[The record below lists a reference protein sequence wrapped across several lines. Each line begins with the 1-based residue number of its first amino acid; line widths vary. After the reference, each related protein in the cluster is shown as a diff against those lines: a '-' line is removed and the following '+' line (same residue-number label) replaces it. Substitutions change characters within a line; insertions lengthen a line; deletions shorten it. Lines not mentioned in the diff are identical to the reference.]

1 MEPEIDTGLATQL
14 VSVLGIVRLYFE
26 PTIILKDTFDSVAG
40 MLESNFHI
48 PKSWF
53 YDLNTIN
60 ATELLTTSIGALA
73 LILNWN
79 NEDRE
84 AFAKTIASTAIVS
97 VLSANPILFVV
108 TLAALAK
115 SFTDARREG
124 NYTEFVEGL
133 AKGGV
138 VTGAVI
144 GTASVVGGPVY
155 VGLLA
160 GICTGVVANKV
171 MNKVDGAAIR
181 DFVANYFNLAIE
193 QSPEL

>member
-1 MEPEIDTGLATQL
+1 
-14 VSVLGIVRLYFE
+14 
-26 PTIILKDTFDSVAG
+26 

-60 ATELLTTSIGALA
+60 ATELLTASIGAFA

-84 AFAKTIASTAIVS
+84 AFAKTIGSTAIVS
-97 VLSANPILFVV
+97 VIGANPILMVV

-115 SFTDARREG
+115 SFTDARRAG

-133 AKGGV
+133 AKGGL

-144 GTASVVGGPVY
+144 ATASVVGGPVY

-160 GICTGVVANKV
+160 GICAGVVANKV
-171 MNKVDGAAIR
+171 MDNVDGAAIR
-181 DFVANYFNLAIE
+181 DFIVDNLNSAMEMAPGALHHPIK
-193 QSPEL
+193 